1 MTFAT
6 TACISHDVAWLYFT
20 LCLRSHPNL
29 ANRNGSCM
37 SVVYKTGTGCSID
50 IYLYDYFINHSRVLL
65 HIDVRLHTG
74 IESYEDA
81 NVKLATLQRCNC
93 NLFLHR
99 IKASHMQGY
108 GSYLPLYSACQD
120 FTEPHDTSIR
130 PQENAKKLQKWGPH
144 SVPLSHV

>member
-6 TACISHDVAWLYFT
+6 TACMSHDVAWLYFT

-65 HIDVRLHTG
+65 HNDVRLHTG

-99 IKASHMQGY
+99 IKKGT
-108 GSYLPLYSACQD
+108 GLPPSVQCLPRLD